1 MSVNR
6 DTIPLIQSKG
16 NLMCAVCHANENGIT
31 FYSVR
36 PTELCDTHFFEWQEE
51 KMIWELDRSTEGMYV

>member
-1 MSVNR
+1 
-6 DTIPLIQSKG
+6 
-16 NLMCAVCHANENGIT
+16 MCAVCHANENGIT

>member
-6 DTIPLIQSKG
+6 GIISSNLTKG
-16 NLMCAVCHANENGIT
+16 KFMCAVCHANENGIR
-31 FYSVR
+31 FYSVK

>member
-1 MSVNR
+1 
-6 DTIPLIQSKG
+6 
-16 NLMCAVCHANENGIT
+16 MCAVCHANENGIR